1 MPAIANDVTE
11 LIGST
16 PLVRINRLFPDAK
29 ATILAK
35 LEYFNPASS
44 VKDRVALSIIQAAE
58 ASGALRPGGTIV
70 EATSGNTGI
79 GLALVGA
86 ARGYRVII
94 TMPDSMSRERRVLMR
109 LLGAELVL
117 TPAAEGVK
125 GCVRKSRELVEEID
139 GAILADQFNNPANV
153 AAHYSTTGDEIWEAT
168 GGTLAA
174 LVAGTGTGGTISG
187 AGKRL
192 KELDPAIRVF
202 GAEPAE
208 SPMLT
213 AGKAGPHKIQGWG
226 PNFVP
231 GNIDRGVID
240 EILLVP
246 GDEAIAFARR
256 AAAEEGILTGISGGG
271 ALHAAG
277 QVASREE
284 FAGKTIVVVIADTA
298 ERYLS
303 TALAD
308 GLDK

>member
-1 MPAIANDVTE
+1 MANIAANVAE
-11 LIGST
+11 LIGHT
-16 PLVRINRLFPDAK
+16 PLVRINRLFPGAQ
-29 ATILAK
+29 ATVLAK

-44 VKDRVALSIIQAAE
+44 VKDRVALSIIEAAE
-58 ASGALRPGGTIV
+58 ASGDLKPGGTIV

-94 TMPDSMSRERRVLMR
+94 TMPESMSRERRVLMS
-109 LLGAELVL
+109 LLGADLVL
-117 TPAAEGVK
+117 TPATEGVK
-125 GCVRKSRELVEEID
+125 GCVRKSRELAAQID

-153 AAHYSTTGDEIWEAT
+153 AAHYRTTAEEIWADT
-168 GGTLAA
+168 GGQLAA

-187 AGKRL
+187 AGRRL
-192 KELDPAIRVF
+192 KELDPAIRVI

-213 AGKAGPHKIQGWG
+213 QGTAGPHKIQGWG

-231 GNIDRGVID
+231 GNIDRGIID

-246 GDEAIAFARR
+246 GDEAIMVARQ
-256 AAAEEGILTGISGGG
+256 AARHEGILTGISGGG

-277 QVASREE
+277 QLAFREE
-284 FAGKTIVVVIADTA
+284 FAGATIVAIVADTA

-303 TALAD
+303 TALVE
-308 GLDK
+308 GLGE

>member
-11 LIGST
+11 LIGGT
-16 PLVRINRLFPDAK
+16 PLVRINRLFPEAK
-29 ATILAK
+29 ATVLAK

-44 VKDRVALSIIQAAE
+44 VKDRIALSIINAAE
-58 ASGALRPGGTIV
+58 AAGELKPGGTIV

-94 TMPDSMSRERRVLMR
+94 VMPESMSRERRVLMR

-125 GCVRKSRELVEEID
+125 GCTRKAREIVEATD
-139 GAILADQFNNPANV
+139 GAILANQFDNPANV
-153 AAHYSTTGDEIWEAT
+153 TAHYRTTGNEIWEAT
-168 GGTLAA
+168 GGELAA
-174 LVAGTGTGGTISG
+174 VVAGTGTGGTISG
-187 AGKRL
+187 TGKRL
-192 KELDPAIRVF
+192 KELNPEIRVF

-213 AGKAGPHKIQGWG
+213 TGEAGPHKIQGWG

-231 GNIDRGVID
+231 GNIDRNVID

-246 GDEAIAFARR
+246 GDEAIALARR

-277 QVASREE
+277 QVAAREE
-284 FAGKTIVVVIADTA
+284 FAGKTVVVVIADTA

-303 TALAD
+303 TALAE
-308 GLDK
+308 GLDS